1 MGSDYLVATYK
12 IAADAGIEAMEPNTT
27 FSWFRKKVQT
37 DAASPHNEPLS
48 LTWNPP
54 SDPYNPQAL
63 SLAIV
68 LVATDLLF
76 KKPDQT
82 R

>member
-1 MGSDYLVATYK
+1 MRSDYLVAIYK

-54 SDPYNPQAL
+54 SDPL
-63 SLAIV
+63 SPPSFVSCHSFGRNGFA
-68 LVATDLLF
+68 F
-76 KKPDQT
+76 
-82 R
+82 